1 MNKRPLVAAV
11 ILLVVAGAAAWQL
24 RVAERLGFGD
34 DGDAPLTLY
43 GNVDIR
49 QVELGFRVP
58 GRIERMLYEEGDAI
72 EAGALLA
79 VLDGRPF
86 RDDVRQA
93 KSEVAAQAATLAK
106 LEAGSRP
113 EEIAQARATVAE
125 REATL
130 VNARRLLE
138 RREQLV
144 NSGAVSTAAYDDA
157 RAATEEAEARLR
169 VAQEALDLALSGFRE
184 EDIAVARA
192 NLDSARARLAATE
205 TALAD
210 TELFAPADGIILARV
225 REPGAIVSAGAT
237 VYTLSLTE
245 PVWVQAYVAE
255 PHLGRI
261 HPGMPAEIITDTRPE
276 RPYRGQIGFISPV
289 AEFTP
294 KSVQTESLRTDLV
307 YRLRVVVEN
316 PDKGLRQGMPVT
328 VRLPE
333 ARTRDSAERE

>member
-1 MNKRPLVAAV
+1 MRRGLAIAV
-11 ILLVVAGAAAWQL
+11 LALIAIGIAAWRFGL
-24 RVAERLGFGD
+24 VERLGLGRD
-34 DGDAPLTLY
+34 DDAPLTLY

-58 GRIERMLYEEGDAI
+58 GRIERMLFEEGDPVAV
-72 EAGALLA
+72 GAVVA
-79 VLDGRPF
+79 TLDKRPYQ
-86 RDDVRQA
+86 DDVRQA
-93 KSEVAAQAATLAK
+93 TAEVAAQAANLAK

-125 REATL
+125 REASL
-130 VNARRLLE
+130 ANAQRLLE

-144 NSGAVSTAAYDDA
+144 GTGAVSKAAYDDA
-157 RAATEEAEARLR
+157 RAAAAEAKARLA
-169 VAQEALDLALSGFRE
+169 VARQALELELSGFRK
-184 EDIAVARA
+184 EDVAVARA
-192 NLDSARARLAATE
+192 NLESARARLAAAE

-210 TELFAPADGIILARV
+210 AELHAPADGIILARV
-225 REPGAIVSAGAT
+225 RESGAIVSAGGT

-245 PVWVQAYVAE
+245 PVWVRAYVAE
-255 PHLGRI
+255 PDLGRI
-261 HPGMPAEIITDTRPE
+261 HPGMAAEIVTDTRPG

-294 KSVQTESLRTDLV
+294 KSVQTPELRSDLV
-307 YRLRVVVEN
+307 FRLRIVVEN

-333 ARTRDSAERE
+333 ARPGGGET

>member
-11 ILLVVAGAAAWQL
+11 ILLAAAGAVAWQFGL
-24 RVAERLGFGD
+24 AERLGFGD

-49 QVELGFRVP
+49 QVELGFRVS
-58 GRIERMLYEEGDAI
+58 GRIERMRYEEGDPV

-79 VLDGRPF
+79 ALDSRPF
-86 RDDVRQA
+86 RDDVRRA
-93 KSEVAAQAATLAK
+93 EAEVAAQAATLAK
-106 LEAGSRP
+106 FEAGSRP

-138 RREQLV
+138 RRERLV
-144 NSGAVSTAAYDDA
+144 QSSAVSAAAYDDA
-157 RAATEEAEARLR
+157 RAAAEEAEARLR
-169 VAQEALDLALSGFRE
+169 VAEEALDLALSGFRD

-192 NLDSARARLAATE
+192 NLDSARARLASAE

-210 TELFAPADGIILARV
+210 TELSAPVDGIILARV

-255 PHLGRI
+255 PDLGRI
-261 HPGMPAEIITDTRPE
+261 HPGMPAEVVTDTRPE

-294 KSVQTESLRTDLV
+294 KSVQTEALRTDLV

-333 ARTRDSAERE
+333 VQPSRR